1 MLWCSTL
8 LTTSIC
14 QPSWVGEWSVCLL
27 YCFLKDNRFMRQDN
41 NFARASHL
49 ICTFLCRLCTT
60 TTRNCYLRSY
70 LHGGR
75 GAQVGE
81 VACGVSPHLSCK
93 RDQIKVRDYMDRRD
107 TPPKAVTTP
116 ALGPPPPCKQAL
128 ILFFME
134 DVNMWRRD
142 PRNSTVRGI
151 RKHCTW

>member
-1 MLWCSTL
+1 
-8 LTTSIC
+8 
-14 QPSWVGEWSVCLL
+14 
-27 YCFLKDNRFMRQDN
+27 MRQDN

-107 TPPKAVTTP
+107 TPPKAHTSFGSPTS
-116 ALGPPPPCKQAL
+116 
-128 ILFFME
+128 M
-134 DVNMWRRD
+134 
-142 PRNSTVRGI
+142 
-151 RKHCTW
+151 